1 MRVGTLLA
9 AAACV
14 ALARPPASAQPPG
27 GPARR
32 SGAPVSV
39 PNTDA
44 ALATRGI
51 HTTIARMRSA
61 VEAADSGA
69 YMALV
74 DTRDPVFAEE
84 QRKWARDLR
93 TRPVAGVRFDA
104 TSEPRPGA
112 GGRWTVGVRI
122 EWTLPGEGAPREL
135 VFDAAFRPVGLPEG
149 AWVFAGRSWRR
160 VDAPGARILVA
171 PGDGDALEMAE
182 YLAERVGDILGR
194 VEAELEET
202 LKAEPTIKIYPDMAS
217 LQASIALSYTD
228 PLGGWNEP
236 GESIKLL
243 GGAGYAGPR
252 MDPTVAHELGHAVS
266 FEYGPAAVAAP
277 WWVLEGIAEIAADA
291 VRERPHGDAA
301 RALSREGRL
310 VGFERLADFRGEA
323 MNHAHQVY
331 AQGRS
336 MLAFVGERHGR
347 TVRNRW
353 VRAMAEGHTLDD
365 ATRGVL
371 GQGFDDL
378 DRAWRDWLARDPD

>member
-1 MRVGTLLA
+1 MPAPFLLA
-9 AAACV
+9 AVVCLAVAC
-14 ALARPPASAQPPG
+14 PG
-27 GPARR
+27 APARR
-32 SGAPVSV
+32 AGSSNA
-39 PNTDA
+39 DA
-44 ALATRGI
+44 AARGI
-51 HTTIARMRSA
+51 HATIARMQAA
-61 VEAADSGA
+61 VQASDSGA
-69 YMALV
+69 YMAMV
-74 DTRDPVFAEE
+74 DAADPVFAEE

-104 TSEPRPGA
+104 TGAPRPGE
-112 GGRWTVGVRI
+112 GGEWTVGVRI
-122 EWTLPGEGAPREL
+122 EWSLPGEDAPRAL

-160 VDAPGARILVA
+160 VEAPGARILTA
-171 PGDGDALEMAE
+171 PGDADALEMAE
-182 YLAERVGDILGR
+182 YLAGRVGDILAG

-202 LKAEPTIKIYPDMAS
+202 LKAEPTIKIYPDMAA

-228 PLGGWNEP
+228 PLAGWNEP

-243 GGAGYAGPR
+243 GAPGYAGPR

-266 FEYGPAAVAAP
+266 FEYGPAAVDAP
-277 WWVLEGIAEIAADA
+277 WWVLEGIAEVAADA
-291 VRERPHGDAA
+291 FRERRGDAA

-336 MLAFVGERHGR
+336 MLAFIGERHGR
-347 TVRNRW
+347 TARNRW
-353 VRAMAEGHTLDD
+353 VRAMAEGRTLDD

-378 DRAWRDWLARDPD
+378 DRAWRDWLASDPD